1 MKKILKIIGIVLVFI
16 GVAFI
21 VAPSYLRKA
30 LIYQYVDI
38 DDHDIFETRI
48 IKAGNPLPWVLAK
61 NYNSVSIIDSLKKKI
76 ESYKTVAYLVIQ
88 NDSIRYEEYWDN
100 YNDSSL
106 SNAFSATK
114 SIISLLIG
122 CAIDDGKI
130 KSIDQKVTDFFSEFS
145 DGYGKDLRI
154 KDLLTMSSGLNW
166 DESYGSPFSKTT
178 QAYYG
183 NDLRKLIF
191 ELKVTEKPAEKFN
204 YLGGNTQLLAF
215 ILQKATGKSLAQYAS
230 EKIWKPIGAEH
241 DALWYL
247 DKKDGMEKAY
257 CCFTSNARDFARIGK
272 LVLDSGRC
280 NGKQIVSASYIA
292 QLSQADTFL
301 IDETMKSVTYYSL
314 HWWIVDYNGMKITY
328 ARGILG
334 QYIFV
339 IPQLNAVVVRLGH
352 ERDKI
357 YKKHHPLDVYT
368 YLDIAMQI
376 LEKNNK

>member
-1 MKKILKIIGIVLVFI
+1 MKKALKISGIILFLLLL
-16 GVAFI
+16 AF
-21 VAPSYLRKA
+21 AFSPSYLRKA

-38 DDHDIFETRI
+38 DDHDIFETRL
-48 IKAGNPLPWVLAK
+48 IKAGNPIPWKLAK
-61 NYNSVSIIDSLKKKI
+61 SYNEFTICDSLKKKV
-76 ESYKTVAYLVIQ
+76 EAYKSIAYLVIQ
-88 NDSIRYEEYWDN
+88 NDSIQYEEYWDA

-130 KSIDQKVTDFFSEFS
+130 KSIDQKVTDFFPEFS

-204 YLGGNTQLLAF
+204 YLSGNTQLLAF
-215 ILQKATGKSLAQYAS
+215 VLQKATGKSLAEYAS
-230 EKIWKPIGAEH
+230 GKIWQPIGAEH

-247 DKKDGMEKAY
+247 DKKNGMEKAY

-280 NGKQIVSASYIA
+280 YGKQIVSASYIA
-292 QLSQADTFL
+292 QLTQADTFL
-301 IDETMKSVTYYSL
+301 YDENMKSVTYYSL
-314 HWWIVDYNGMKITY
+314 HWWIVDYKGMKITY

-339 IPQLNAVVVRLGH
+339 IPQMNTVVVRLGH
-352 ERDKI
+352 ERDKG
-357 YKKHHPLDVYT
+357 YKNHHPLDVYT

-376 LEKNNK
+376 LEKK